1 MSPLLLWSLVF
12 VVAVIVLVKSA
23 DWFTDGAAELG
34 VYLGIPAYV
43 VGVTIVAVG
52 TSLPEL
58 VSSLIAV
65 SVGNPEIVVSNVVG
79 SNITNIFLVL
89 GFAAIIGR
97 RLTVSYEIIHV
108 DLPMLVASAVFVV
121 FVVWDGVVTLPE
133 GVLLVAGAGVYL
145 LYAVSI
151 SRQRGRA
158 HEEIAEE
165 IAEEYEIEK
174 GKLDPWVWPRIVGG
188 AVLLYFGADYT
199 ITSVIEL
206 SSILDVGTDLIAMS
220 AIALGTSLP
229 ELVVSVI
236 AARRGMLEI
245 AMGNVLGSSVF
256 NSFAV
261 VGIPA
266 LITPLP
272 VSDLVL
278 EVGLPVMVAATLLYF
293 FMAQDRE
300 ITRWEGMLLMLLYIL
315 YVGKLFE
322 LL

>member
-12 VVAVIVLVKSA
+12 IVAVTVLVKSA
-23 DWFTDGAAELG
+23 DWFTDGAEELG

-43 VGVTIVAVG
+43 VGVTIVAIG

-58 VSSLIAV
+58 VSSIIAV
-65 SVGNPEIVVSNVVG
+65 NAGNPEIVVGNVVG
-79 SNITNIFLVL
+79 SNITNIFLVI
-89 GFAAIIGR
+89 GFAAFIGR
-97 RLTVSYEIIHV
+97 HLKMTYEIINV
-108 DLPMLVASAVFVV
+108 DLPMLAASAAFLVV
-121 FVVWDGVVTLPE
+121 VSWDGVINVYE
-133 GVLLVAGAGVYL
+133 GLILLCGAGVYM

-151 SRQRGRA
+151 SRQRGRV
-158 HEEIAEE
+158 HEEIAED

-174 GKLDPWVWPRIVGG
+174 GKLDPWVWPRILVG
-188 AVLLYFGADYT
+188 AVLLYFAASYT
-199 ITSVIEL
+199 ITAVIEL
-206 SSILDVGTDLIAMS
+206 ATILDVGADLIALS
-220 AIALGTSLP
+220 AVALGTSLP
-229 ELVVSVI
+229 ELAVSVL

-266 LITPLP
+266 LMVPLP

-278 EVGLPVMVAATLLYF
+278 QVGLPIMVVATLLYF

-300 ITRWEGMLLMLLYIL
+300 ITRWEGMLLLLFYVLYI
-315 YVGKLFE
+315 GKLFQ
-322 LL
+322 LF